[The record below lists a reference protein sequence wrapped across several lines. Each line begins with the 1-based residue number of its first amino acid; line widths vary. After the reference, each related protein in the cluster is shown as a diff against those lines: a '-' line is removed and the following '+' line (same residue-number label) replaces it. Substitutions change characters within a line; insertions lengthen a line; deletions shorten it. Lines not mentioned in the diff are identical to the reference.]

1 VWISSLT
8 PLHDNA
14 PYSRAVPASEPVNV
28 ADYEQLAAERLDP
41 GVHGYFAGGAGD
53 EWTLRENVEAFAR
66 VRLRPRV
73 LVDVSDVTTAT
84 TVLGSEISMPLLV
97 APVAFQRL
105 VDPDGEVAM
114 ARAAAAAGT
123 IMCLSTIASSRPR
136 EVAGG
141 APAAPRWFQ
150 LYCLSDRGVTRA
162 LIDEAVESGFDA
174 IALTVDAPRAGRRE
188 RDFRTGFEIPAEM
201 SAPAVAAAIGSERAV
216 SIQEVFSLVD
226 ASLAWD
232 DFAELAA
239 DCSLPVLLKGV
250 QTGEDARLAVEHGAA
265 GIVVSNHGGRQLDG
279 VPATLELLPEVVEAV
294 DGRCEVLMDGGIRRG
309 TDVVTA
315 LAGGA
320 RAVLAGRAPL
330 WGLAVDGE
338 RGAARV
344 LEILRSEIELAL
356 TLLGCPSPAEVTPEH
371 VRGAP
376 RLAK

>member
-1 VWISSLT
+1 
-8 PLHDNA
+8 
-14 PYSRAVPASEPVNV
+14 VPEPVNV
-28 ADYEQLAAERLDP
+28 WEYEQLAAERLEP

-53 EWTLRENVEAFAR
+53 EWTLRENVAAFSR
-66 VRLRPRV
+66 WRLRPRV
-73 LVDVSDVTTAT
+73 LVDVSEVTAAA
-84 TVLGSEISMPLLV
+84 TVLGAELSMPVLV

-123 IMCLSTIASSRPR
+123 VMCLSTIASSRPS
-136 EVAGG
+136 EIA
-141 APAAPRWFQ
+141 AECPAAPRWFQ
-150 LYCLSDRGVTRA
+150 LYCFRDRGVTRA

-188 RDFRTGFEIPAEM
+188 RDLRTGFEIPAELG
-201 SAPAVAAAIGSERAV
+201 APAVAAAVGAERSV

-232 DFAELAA
+232 DFGELAG

-250 QTGEDARLAVEHGAA
+250 HTGEDARLAVEHGAA

-279 VPATLELLPEVVEAV
+279 AQAALEALPEVVAAV
-294 DGRCEVLMDGGIRRG
+294 EGRCEVLMDGGIRRG

-315 LAGGA
+315 LALGA

-330 WGLAVDGE
+330 WGLAVGGE
-338 RGAARV
+338 AGALRV
-344 LEILRSEIELAL
+344 LEILRSEVELAL
-356 TLLGCPSPAEVTPEH
+356 TLLGCPSPSDVAPEH
-371 VRGAP
+371 VLGAP
-376 RLAK
+376 RLVP